1 MISTA
6 LYFHVGYL
14 DYMLVI
20 EEVAENTHVDSCNAK
35 AGQLLNIM
43 MYNHYLPKCSIE
55 TATMYK
61 YKKKKS
67 FPKAT
72 LNILTCVHKIPFTS
86 EFNHRSSGNS
96 AILLEHQLH

>member
-43 MYNHYLPKCSIE
+43 MYNH
-55 TATMYK
+55 
-61 YKKKKS
+61 
-67 FPKAT
+67 
-72 LNILTCVHKIPFTS
+72 NI
-86 EFNHRSSGNS
+86 
-96 AILLEHQLH
+96 A

>member
-20 EEVAENTHVDSCNAK
+20 EEVAENTHVDSCNGK

-61 YKKKKS
+61 YIKKKKFS
-67 FPKAT
+67 QSHFEYINMCAQDS
-72 LNILTCVHKIPFTS
+72 LYFRIQSQIF
-86 EFNHRSSGNS
+86 R
-96 AILLEHQLH
+96 